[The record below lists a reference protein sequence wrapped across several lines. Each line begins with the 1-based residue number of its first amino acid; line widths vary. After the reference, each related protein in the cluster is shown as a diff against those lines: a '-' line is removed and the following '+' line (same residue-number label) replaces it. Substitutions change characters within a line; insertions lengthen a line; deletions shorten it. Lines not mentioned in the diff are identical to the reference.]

1 MFKGVKQYNLEDHI
15 VFFLENQEGNNLV
28 THFFLVM
35 AKQNIFH
42 TFQCMV
48 KLILSPGQQYSVQKI
63 QLDQLDRIFRF
74 INHNNNNNKD
84 DHY

>member
-42 TFQCMV
+42 TNTV
-48 KLILSPGQQYSVQKI
+48 P
-63 QLDQLDRIFRF
+63 RTTIFCSKNSTRSTRSNF
-74 INHNNNNNKD
+74 SIH
-84 DHY
+84 